1 VPQNF
6 AKPCIKL
13 HSSFFYI
20 VNFRTKN
27 DKELSPLITHTKSII
42 KLKCFSFKFD
52 VFLLRTIKVQ
62 RKSNGRKLFKFIC
75 WTGQNN
81 RLEKK

>member
-1 VPQNF
+1 MPQNF

-27 DKELSPLITHTKSII
+27 DKELSPLSTHTKSRI
-42 KLKCFSFKFD
+42 KLKRFSFKFD
-52 VFLLRTIKVQ
+52 VFFAKNYTSLKEI
-62 RKSNGRKLFKFIC
+62 
-75 WTGQNN
+75 
-81 RLEKK
+81 